1 MFSKV
6 AICNGSYTRHNET
19 NPIMLFGLLLHIA
32 WVYALHSQLDHPWL
46 AAWISFMW
54 QGSLSLQ
61 LVGNHYSKPWVEIN
75 EQKYVSFPARQIEVN
90 VNYKCSRW
98 FDWVFGGLNFH
109 NEHHVIKHL
118 AELPELGVV
127 VLGRDDAHGE
137 AELAKYT
144 AIEEAK
150 NSP

>member
-6 AICNGSYTRHNET
+6 AICNGSYTRHKET

-109 NEHHVIKHL
+109 NEHHVMPCMPRYNLRLISPDIKAMMMKYDMPYEFHWY
-118 AELPELGVV
+118 PK
-127 VLGRDDAHGE
+127 VL
-137 AELAKYT
+137 Y
-144 AIEEAK
+144 
-150 NSP
+150 